1 MRTFLTI
8 VLALHAVLVLA
19 SPTAPLAPGH
29 PAAQAATGSTT
40 TREENGAAT
49 AANDFLALV
58 EGWQHRRAS
67 GYYVLADACGDVITE
82 YHEPRHVK
90 LGGCDV
96 TQCAEELRDDESDTW
111 RGRTRRTASSSKW
124 CTSRSAI
131 RPADPVTSLMGHLSY
146 HREHITRPGGLP
158 DVSACGNE

>member
-8 VLALHAVLVLA
+8 VLALHAALGLA
-19 SPTAPLAPGH
+19 SPTAPLAPGR
-29 PAAQAATGSTT
+29 PAAQAATGSRA
-40 TREENGAAT
+40 TREENGASA
-49 AANDFLALV
+49 AAAVANDFLALV

-67 GYYVLADACGDVITE
+67 GYHVLADACGDVITE

-96 TQCAEELRDDESDTW
+96 TRCAEELRDGESDRMW
-111 RGRTRRTASSSKW
+111 GRTRRMASSSSKW

-131 RPADPVTSLMGHLSY
+131 RPADPVTSLMGHLRCLAS
-146 HREHITRPGGLP
+146 RKENTKEHWL
-158 DVSACGNE
+158 D